1 MKIAL
6 ITALHRQ
13 PTPEWIKSLPDI
25 PVIIVDDSN
34 GKIKIDR
41 ENTEVFDYK
50 RQEEELGE
58 HYEYFAKTF
67 HKSSACK
74 NFGLWYAYKQ
84 GYDYVIMIDSDCN
97 CSPNFVK
104 DHIKAIEKR
113 GTGWENN
120 IEAFGNN
127 FARGFPYS
135 ERDKEIVLNMGMWK
149 GQMDINGQDK
159 IDDPELAEPYDYMWY
174 PLGKNQVAHGMIP
187 LSGMNLIIKRE
198 AIPAYFLIPN
208 FDYEDLKFRRCDD
221 IFGGYVFQKLA
232 KLKGDVISYGQP
244 FVYHDSIVIPEE
256 DAEEEKAMNEFD
268 SEFYERVEELNEY
281 IIFDKNNYSYVDAFN
296 QFAIVM
302 EYRLKGTKFES
313 LISSFN
319 WWKNL
324 YV

>member
-6 ITALHRQ
+6 ITACHVQ
-13 PTPEWIKSLPDI
+13 PTEKWLKALPDI
-25 PVIIVDDSN
+25 PVIIVDDSD

-58 HYEYFAKTF
+58 HYQYFADTF
-67 HKSSACK
+67 HKSSSCK

-97 CSPNFVK
+97 CSQNFVK
-104 DHIKAIEKR
+104 DHLRAIEKR
-113 GTGWENN
+113 GIGWENN
-120 IEAFGNN
+120 IREFGEMD

-159 IDDPELAEPYDYMWY
+159 IDDPELAKIHDYMWY
-174 PLGKNQVAHGMIP
+174 QVGRNQVANGMIP
-187 LSGMNLIIKRE
+187 LSGMNLIISRN

-221 IFGGYVFQKLA
+221 IFGGYIFQKLA

-244 FVYHDSIVIPEE
+244 LIYHDSPVVPEE
-256 DAEEEKAMNEFD
+256 DAEEEKAMNEYD
-268 SEFYERVEELNEY
+268 KEFYRL
-281 IIFDKNNYSYVDAFN
+281 VDR
-296 QFAIVM
+296 AIEDVVISGYKEM
-302 EYRLKGTKFES
+302 FCEFSFFSIGGLIRNTKFES
-313 LISSFN
+313 LIKSFK
-319 WWKNL
+319 WWSNL